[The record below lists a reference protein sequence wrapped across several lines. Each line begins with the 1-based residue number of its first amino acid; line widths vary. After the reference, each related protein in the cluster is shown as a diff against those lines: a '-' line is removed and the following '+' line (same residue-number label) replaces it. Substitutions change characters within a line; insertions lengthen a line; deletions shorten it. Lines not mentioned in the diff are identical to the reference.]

1 MQNYLKLWR
10 IPIKIIYKIH
20 SFALQIYVMINPSAP
35 GWIEKFFIEQ
45 RTSGQSIIDSEE
57 AFYIRTRA
65 TGFIFGHIVSFD
77 TIKPIPITERLP
89 EEISKI
95 GMLNTLYE
103 MYCLT
108 KNEKDENNFIAEAVA
123 FYNLLT
129 PKGFHPLQKILPS
142 SSNSSKLEKIIHDRV
157 QTNEDLFSKNFSHVI
172 TNALLFVDVLAFK
185 KHLEKGSLPEKYF
198 NKIEAIV
205 ISIISLSLKS
215 KTGISVH
222 DDLLLKLFESSV
234 RYNKFSSA
242 KIITIDDLDLSYLS
256 NDLEKFY
263 MLDLAGISLWSD
275 EKVENE
281 ERYFLY
287 KLGEKLTIKEYFIT
301 ESIHFI
307 NDFIVK
313 YKKEI
318 PYFNNSNPVK
328 HFYDQTT
335 DNVAVLIHRN
345 KNRFIKELS
354 QSKELMHLL
363 AKSTHK
369 ELDKEEKKKVKTQ
382 LLDICKTVPS
392 LTIFLL
398 PGGSLL
404 LPILIKFIPQLLP
417 SAFNENEE
425 RDPSP

>member
-1 MQNYLKLWR
+1 
-10 IPIKIIYKIH
+10 
-20 SFALQIYVMINPSAP
+20 MINPSAP

-45 RTSGQSIIDSEE
+45 KTVEHPCVLTEE
-57 AFYIRTRA
+57 EFYIRTRA

-77 TIKPIPITERLP
+77 TEKEIPISGFLT

-95 GMLNTLYE
+95 GMINTLYK

-108 KNEKDENNFIAEAVA
+108 KQNTNPNHFITEAVA

-129 PKGFHPLQKILPS
+129 PKGFNPLQKMLQS
-142 SSNSSKLEKIIHDRV
+142 SSDISKLEKIIHDRV

-185 KHLEKGSLPEKYF
+185 KYLEKGHLPEKYF
-198 NKIEAIV
+198 NRIEDIV
-205 ISIISLSLKS
+205 ISIVSLSLKS
-215 KTGISVH
+215 KTGVSVH
-222 DDLLLKLFESSV
+222 DELLQKLFESSV
-234 RYNKFSSA
+234 RYNKFSS
-242 KIITIDDLDLSYLS
+242 KGIKTIEDFDLSYLS

-263 MLDLAGISLWSD
+263 VIDLAGVSLWSD

-281 ERYFLY
+281 ERYFLF
-287 KLGEKLTIKEYFIT
+287 KLSQKLNISENFTI

-313 YKKEI
+313 YKNEI

-328 HFYDQTT
+328 NFYDHTT
-335 DNVAVLIHRN
+335 ESVQILINRN
-345 KNRFIKELS
+345 KKRLIKEVS

-369 ELDKEEKKKVKTQ
+369 ELDKDEKKKIKVQ
-382 LLDICKTVPS
+382 LLDICKSVPS

-398 PGGSLL
+398 PGGGLL

-425 RDPSP
+425 RE

>member
-1 MQNYLKLWR
+1 
-10 IPIKIIYKIH
+10 
-20 SFALQIYVMINPSAP
+20 MINPSAH
-35 GWIEKFFIEQ
+35 GWIDKFFIEQ
-45 RTSGQSIIDSEE
+45 KTSMQPFMDFDQ

-77 TIKPIPITERLP
+77 TVKPIPITERLP

-108 KNEKDENNFIAEAVA
+108 KNDVDPNHFISEAVA

-129 PKGFHPLQKILPS
+129 PRGFNPLQKMLPTNS
-142 SSNSSKLEKIIHDRV
+142 ASNKLEKIIHDRV
-157 QTNEDLFSKNFSHVI
+157 QTNEDFFSKNFSHVI

-185 KHLEKGSLPEKYF
+185 KHLEKGLLPDKYF
-198 NKIEAIV
+198 NKIEDIV

-234 RYNKFSSA
+234 RYNKFSNA
-242 KIITIDDLDLSYLS
+242 KIKTIDDLDLSYLS

-263 MLDLAGISLWSD
+263 MIDLAGISLWSD
-275 EKVENE
+275 AKVENE

-287 KLGEKLTIKEYFIT
+287 KLGEKLAVKELFIT

-313 YKKEI
+313 HKKEI

-328 HFYDQTT
+328 NFYDHTT
-335 DNVAVLIHRN
+335 ESVQILINRN
-345 KNRFIKELS
+345 KKRLVKELS

-369 ELDKEEKKKVKTQ
+369 ELDKDEKKKMKTQ
-382 LLDICKTVPS
+382 MLDICKSVPS

-417 SAFNENEE
+417 SAFNENDE
-425 RDPSP
+425 RDTNP

>member
-1 MQNYLKLWR
+1 
-10 IPIKIIYKIH
+10 
-20 SFALQIYVMINPSAP
+20 MINPSAN
-35 GWIEKFFIEQ
+35 GWIEKFFLEQ
-45 RTSGQSIIDSEE
+45 KTTGQHSFLTEE
-57 AFYIRTRA
+57 EFYLRTRA
-65 TGFIFGHIVSFD
+65 TGFIFGHIISFD
-77 TIKPIPITERLP
+77 TVKPIPITERLP

-95 GMLNTLYE
+95 GMLNTLYQ

-108 KNEKDENNFIAEAVA
+108 KHDTDENNFIAEAVA

-129 PKGFHPLQKILPS
+129 PKGFNPLQKMLPS
-142 SSNSSKLEKIIHDRV
+142 SSDSSKLEKIIHDRV
-157 QTNEDLFSKNFSHVI
+157 QTNEDMFSKNFSHVI

-185 KHLEKGSLPEKYF
+185 KHIEKGSLPEKYF
-198 NKIEAIV
+198 NKIEDIV
-205 ISIISLSLKS
+205 ISIVSLSLKS

-222 DDLLLKLFESSV
+222 DDLLQKLFESSV
-234 RYNKFSSA
+234 RYNKFSSTGI
-242 KIITIDDLDLSYLS
+242 KTIDDLDLSYLS

-263 MLDLAGISLWSD
+263 AIDLAGISLWSD

-281 ERYFLY
+281 ERYFLFI
-287 KLGEKLTIKEYFIT
+287 LAEKLNVPETFTIG
-301 ESIHFI
+301 SIDFI
-307 NDFIVK
+307 NNFIIK
-313 YKKEI
+313 YKNEI

-328 HFYDQTT
+328 NFYDHTT
-335 DNVAVLIHRN
+335 ESVQILIHRN

-363 AKSTHK
+363 AKSTRK
-369 ELDKEEKKKVKTQ
+369 ELDKEEKKKVKNQ

-425 RDPSP
+425 RDPSS

>member
-1 MQNYLKLWR
+1 
-10 IPIKIIYKIH
+10 
-20 SFALQIYVMINPSAP
+20 MINPSAP
-35 GWIEKFFIEQ
+35 GWIDKFFIEQ
-45 RTSGQSIIDSEE
+45 KTSGHPIMDSEE

-65 TGFIFGHIVSFD
+65 TGFIFGHIISFD
-77 TIKPIPITERLP
+77 VPNPISFEGRLP

-95 GMLNTLYE
+95 GMLNTLYQ

-108 KNEKDENNFIAEAVA
+108 KNDIDHSSLVLRREELEQQNNFITEAVA

-129 PKGFHPLQKILPS
+129 PKGFNPLQKILPS
-142 SSNSSKLEKIIHDRV
+142 SSDSSKLEKIIHDRV

-185 KHLEKGSLPEKYF
+185 KYLEKGSLPEKYF
-198 NKIEAIV
+198 NKIEDIV
-205 ISIISLSLKS
+205 ISIVSLSLKS

-222 DDLLLKLFESSV
+222 DELLAKLFESSV
-234 RYNKFSSA
+234 RYNKFSDA
-242 KIITIDDLDLSYLS
+242 KIKTIDDLDLSYLS
-256 NDLEKFY
+256 NNLEKFY
-263 MLDLAGISLWSD
+263 MIDLAGISLWSD

-287 KLGEKLTIKEYFIT
+287 KLGDKLDVTESFIT
-301 ESIHFI
+301 ESIDFI

-313 YKKEI
+313 YKNEI

-328 HFYDQTT
+328 NFYDHTT
-335 DNVAVLIHRN
+335 ESVQILINRN
-345 KNRFIKELS
+345 KKRLVKELS

-369 ELDKEEKKKVKTQ
+369 ELDKEEKKKIKVQ
-382 LLDICKTVPS
+382 LLDICKSVPS

-398 PGGSLL
+398 PGGALL

-425 RDPSP
+425 RDPNPFDE

>member
-1 MQNYLKLWR
+1 
-10 IPIKIIYKIH
+10 
-20 SFALQIYVMINPSAP
+20 MINPSAP
-35 GWIEKFFIEQ
+35 GWIDKFFVEQ
-45 RTSGQSIIDSEE
+45 KTIGSELSTNE
-57 AFYIRTRA
+57 VGFYIQTRA
-65 TGFIFGHIVSFD
+65 TGFIFGHIIGFD
-77 TIKPIPITERLP
+77 TTTPIPIKERLP

-95 GMLNTLYE
+95 GMLNTLYK

-108 KNEKDENNFIAEAVA
+108 QNDSNKNNFIKEAVA
-123 FYNLLT
+123 FYNLLI
-129 PKGFHPLQKILPS
+129 PKGFNPLQKILPS
-142 SSNSSKLEKIIHDRV
+142 SSESSKLEKIIHDRV

-198 NKIEAIV
+198 NRIEDIV
-205 ISIISLSLKS
+205 TSIVSLSLKS

-222 DDLLLKLFESSV
+222 DDLLQKLFESSV
-234 RYNKFSSA
+234 RYNKNST
-242 KIITIDDLDLSYLS
+242 KDITTIDDLDLTYLS

-263 MLDLAGISLWSD
+263 MIDLAGISLWSD

-287 KLGEKLTIKEYFIT
+287 KLGDKLVVDESFIT

-313 YKKEI
+313 HKNEI

-328 HFYDQTT
+328 NFYDHTT
-335 DNVAVLIHRN
+335 ESVQILINRN
-345 KNRFIKELS
+345 RNRLIKEVS
-354 QSKELMHLL
+354 QSKELMQLL
-363 AKSTHK
+363 AKSTRR
-369 ELDKEEKKKVKTQ
+369 ELDKEEKKKIKTQ

-417 SAFNENEE
+417 SSFNENEE
-425 RDPSP
+425 RS

>member
-1 MQNYLKLWR
+1 
-10 IPIKIIYKIH
+10 
-20 SFALQIYVMINPSAP
+20 MINPSAH
-35 GWIEKFFIEQ
+35 GWIDKFFIEQ
-45 RTSGQSIIDSEE
+45 KTSGQPFMDSEE

-77 TIKPIPITERLP
+77 TVKPIPITERLP

-108 KNEKDENNFIAEAVA
+108 KLDTDTNHFIGEAVA

-129 PKGFHPLQKILPS
+129 PKGFNPLQKMLPS

-172 TNALLFVDVLAFK
+172 TNALLFVDILAFK
-185 KHLEKGSLPEKYF
+185 KYLEGSLPEKYF
-198 NKIEAIV
+198 NKIEDLV
-205 ISIISLSLKS
+205 ISIILLSLTS
-215 KTGISVH
+215 KTGISIH
-222 DDLLLKLFESSV
+222 DDLLAKLFESSV
-234 RYNKFSSA
+234 RYNKFSNA
-242 KIITIDDLDLSYLS
+242 KIKTIDDLDLSYLS

-263 MLDLAGISLWSD
+263 MIDLAGISLWSD

-281 ERYFLY
+281 ERYFLF
-287 KLGEKLTIKEYFIT
+287 KLSDKLNIPESFTI

-307 NDFIVK
+307 NNFIVK
-313 YKKEI
+313 YKHEI

-328 HFYDQTT
+328 NFYDHTT
-335 DNVAVLIHRN
+335 ESVQILINRN
-345 KNRFIKELS
+345 KKRLVKELS

-369 ELDKEEKKKVKTQ
+369 ELDKAEKKKIKVQ
-382 LLDICKTVPS
+382 LLDICKSVPS

-425 RDPSP
+425 IEERE

>member
-1 MQNYLKLWR
+1 
-10 IPIKIIYKIH
+10 
-20 SFALQIYVMINPSAP
+20 MINPSAT
-35 GWIEKFFIEQ
+35 GWIDKFFAEQ
-45 RTSGQSIIDSEE
+45 KTDQSYKNLNE
-57 AFYIRTRA
+57 AEFYSRTRA

-77 TIKPIPITERLP
+77 TQKLIPIADRLP

-108 KNEKDENNFIAEAVA
+108 KNEIDPNQFIAETVA

-129 PKGFHPLQKILPS
+129 PKGYNTLQKMLPS
-142 SSNSSKLEKIIHDRV
+142 SSASSKLEKIIHDRV

-172 TNALLFVDVLAFK
+172 TNALLFLDVLAFK
-185 KHLEKGSLPEKYF
+185 KYLEKGSLPEKYF
-198 NKIEAIV
+198 NKIEDIV

-222 DDLLLKLFESSV
+222 DNLLLKLFESSV
-234 RYNKFSSA
+234 RYNKFSIA
-242 KIITIDDLDLSYLS
+242 KIATIDDLDLNYLS

-263 MLDLAGISLWSD
+263 MVDLAGISLWSD

-287 KLGEKLTIKEYFIT
+287 KLGEKLAVAESFIT
-301 ESIHFI
+301 ESIDFI
-307 NDFIVK
+307 NNFIVK

-328 HFYDQTT
+328 NFYDHTT
-335 DNVAVLIHRN
+335 ESVQILINRN
-345 KNRFIKELS
+345 KKRLVKELS
-354 QSKELMHLL
+354 QSKELMQLL

-369 ELDKEEKKKVKTQ
+369 ELDKDEKKKIKVQ

-417 SAFNENEE
+417 SAFNENDE
-425 RDPSP
+425 RDPTP

>member
-1 MQNYLKLWR
+1 
-10 IPIKIIYKIH
+10 
-20 SFALQIYVMINPSAP
+20 MINPSVH
-35 GWIEKFFIEQ
+35 GWIDKFFIEHKM
-45 RTSGQSIIDSEE
+45 SHQSLLLNETE
-57 AFYIRTRA
+57 FYSRTRA

-77 TIKPIPITERLP
+77 VANPIVVTDRLP

-108 KNEKDENNFIAEAVA
+108 KNDTDENHFITEAVA

-129 PKGFHPLQKILPS
+129 PKGFNPLQKILPS
-142 SSNSSKLEKIIHDRV
+142 SSESSKLEKIIHERV

-198 NKIEAIV
+198 NKIEDVV

-234 RYNKFSSA
+234 RYNKFSNT
-242 KIITIDDLDLSYLS
+242 KIKTLDDLDLSYLS

-263 MLDLAGISLWSD
+263 MIDLAGISLWSD

-287 KLGEKLTIKEYFIT
+287 KLGEKLGVKESFIT

-307 NDFIVK
+307 NNFILK

-328 HFYDQTT
+328 NFYDQTT
-335 DNVAVLIHRN
+335 DNVVVLIKRN
-345 KNRFIKELS
+345 KGRFIKELS
-354 QSKELMHLL
+354 QSKELMQLL

-369 ELDKEEKKKVKTQ
+369 ELDKDEKKKIKTQ

-425 RDPSP
+425 RDPNP